1 LTLAWTDIPD
11 YVIDQFVAESLV
23 STFLSNQRYV
33 CETLL
38 GIAGDQTGDYAREIT
53 FNNGATDGG
62 AVYFEGGTSRYL
74 KCNAAGTELSL
85 YDYKLKLASPYLIYG
100 DRVILQFV
108 MESGLTSGFWISTAH
123 ATVSG
128 GYKAHCNGSI
138 LSFAAMVY
146 NLSDLTRTID
156 LQCHI
161 NQVEISQVLA
171 TMSFTAGAGQQ
182 ATAYATAARGVD
194 TFLTDDLIDV
204 YCDPG
209 GSSSTTTIVTSV
221 ELILDGV
228 GSD

>member
-1 LTLAWTDIPD
+1 MTLAWTDIPD

-53 FNNGATDGG
+53 LNNGATDGG
-62 AVYFEGGTSRYL
+62 AIYFEGGTSRYL
-74 KCNAAGTELSL
+74 KCNAAGTEISL
-85 YDYKLKLASPYLIYG
+85 YDYKLKIPSPYLIYG
-100 DRVILQFV
+100 DRVILQHV
-108 MESGLTSGFWISTAH
+108 IESGISSGFWLSTAH
-123 ATVSG
+123 ASISG
-128 GYKAHCNGSI
+128 GYKAYCDGSI
-138 LSFAAMVY
+138 LSFGVMVY

-156 LQCHI
+156 VQCHI
-161 NQVEISQVLA
+161 NGVEISQALS
-171 TMSFTAGAGQQ
+171 TISFTSGMGQQ

-194 TFLTDDLIDV
+194 TFITDDLIDV
-204 YCDPG
+204 YVDPG
-209 GSSSTTTIVTSV
+209 GSSSTTTIVAAV